1 MNEKPLLDALHALGP
16 AYVPRTRHLDPDGRP
31 RFTNRLI
38 LEPGPYLRQHAHNPV
53 DWRPYGDAAFAEAVA
68 RGVPVFLS
76 VGYSTCHWCH
86 VMEHE
91 SFEDEEIAGYL
102 NAHFVPVKLDRE
114 ERPDVDAVYMEVL
127 QAMNGGGGGWP
138 MSVFLTPDGA
148 PLFAGTY
155 FPPRDGARGHRPGFL
170 SLMRA
175 IERQWRDP
183 RFAAQGHALL
193 AELSRRSALPPGDAL
208 PGVEVLAESAATY
221 RRTFDPDWGG
231 FGHAPKFPRPAVLD
245 HLLREARRA
254 PEVTGPLSLE
264 VVNTTLEKMALGG
277 IYDHVAGG
285 FARYSTDHRWLVPHF
300 EKMLYDNAQL
310 ARTYTEAWQTGG
322 RRHFADVAQDVLAWL
337 DREMSAI
344 GGGFYSATDADSE
357 GEEGRFFL
365 WTPEQIHAAL
375 PPDDARWVC
384 ETFDVTRDG
393 NFEDANILNLRE
405 PLDAAASARWSRLRV
420 VLREV
425 RARRVPPGTDDKVL
439 TAWNGLT
446 ISAFARAGVAFDRPE
461 LVERAAR
468 AAAFVSSRLADPA
481 HPGRL
486 LRAHCGGVSRH
497 AGVLEDYAA
506 MIGAS
511 LDLLEATGDARW
523 LDAALAWQ
531 ATQDALFADAA
542 DGGYFRSSHDAPP
555 LPLREKPEYDGAEP
569 SGNALAAENLLRL
582 AEITGDAVYRAAG
595 ERTIRAL
602 DRLCRKAPTTLPRM
616 LCALDFA
623 LAPVKQI
630 VLVGTPAQVAPFR
643 AALRTRF
650 LPDAIVLAAASGDP
664 LTDLPLF
671 EGRMSP
677 GVGGVAHVC
686 VQGRCALPANTPE
699 ELLAR
704 L

>member
-1 MNEKPLLDALHALGP
+1 
-16 AYVPRTRHLDPDGRP
+16 
-31 RFTNRLI
+31 
-38 LEPGPYLRQHAHNPV
+38 
-53 DWRPYGDAAFAEAVA
+53 
-68 RGVPVFLS
+68 
-76 VGYSTCHWCH
+76 
-86 VMEHE
+86 
-91 SFEDEEIAGYL
+91 
-102 NAHFVPVKLDRE
+102 VKLDRE

-155 FPPRDGARGHRPGFL
+155 FPPRDGARGQRPGFL
-170 SLMRA
+170 TILQA
-175 IERQWRDP
+175 LERQWRDP
-183 RFAAQGHALL
+183 RFA
-193 AELSRRSALPPGDAL
+193 ERRGTRCSHGS
-208 PGVEVLAESAATY
+208 PGVRLCRPGTRCPASRSWRRAPPLTAA
-221 RRTFDPDWGG
+221 RFDPDWGG

-245 HLLREARRA
+245 HLLREARRE
-254 PEVTGPLSLE
+254 PEVTGALSLE

-322 RRHFADVAQDVLAWL
+322 REHFAEVAQDVLAWL
-337 DREMSAI
+337 DREMSAP

-393 NFEDANILNLRE
+393 NFEETNILNLRS
-405 PLDAAASARWSRLRV
+405 PSTRRRRRAGVCCGST
-420 VLREV
+420 LREI
-425 RARRVPPGTDDKVL
+425 RARRVPPGLDDKVL

-468 AAAFVSSRLADPA
+468 AAEFVATALADPA
-481 HPGRL
+481 RPGRL

-506 MIGAS
+506 MIGAC
-511 LDLLEATGDARW
+511 LDLLEATGDTRW
-523 LDAALAWQ
+523 LDRAIAWQ
-531 ATQDALFADAA
+531 ATQDALFADAT
-542 DGGYFRSSHDAPP
+542 DGGYFRSAHDAPP

-569 SGNALAAENLLRL
+569 SGNALSAENLLRL
-582 AEITGDAVYRAAG
+582 AEITGAAVYREAG

-602 DRLCRKAPTTLPRM
+602 DRLCRKAPTTIPRM

-623 LAPVKQI
+623 RAPVKQI

-650 LPDAIVLAAASGDP
+650 LPDAVVLAAAPGDP
-664 LTDLPLF
+664 LTALPLF
-671 EGRMSP
+671 DGRVSP

-686 VQGRCALPANTPE
+686 VQGCCALPAHTPE
-699 ELLAR
+699 ALLAR